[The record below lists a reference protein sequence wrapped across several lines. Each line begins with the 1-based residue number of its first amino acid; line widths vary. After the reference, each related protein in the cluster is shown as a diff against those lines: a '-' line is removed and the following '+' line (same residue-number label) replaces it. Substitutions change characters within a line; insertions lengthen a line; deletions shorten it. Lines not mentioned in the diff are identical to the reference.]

1 MFFVD
6 YKPLPECL
14 NVKETYREICVQCNK
29 CGRFKEKEED
39 RKEDD

>member
-6 YKPLPECL
+6 YKPLPECV
-14 NVKETYREICVQCNK
+14 NIKETYGEICTQCNR
-29 CGRFKEKEED
+29 CGRFKDKEV

>member
-6 YKPLPECL
+6 YKPLPECI
-14 NVKETYREICVQCNK
+14 NIQETYGEICTQCNK
-29 CGRFKEKEED
+29 CGRFKKKVEE